1 MSRNRKDEHIR
12 YALEYDSPY
21 NSFDDMELIHCSLP
35 KYDLGE
41 IDLTTQFAGRDWEFP
56 FYINAM
62 TGGSEKGK
70 DINQR
75 LAQVAE
81 ACGIL
86 FVTGSYSAAL
96 NNPTDDSYAVSKGK
110 SDLLLATNIGVDKPY
125 SLGQQAITDLH
136 PLFLQV
142 HVNLIQE
149 LLMPEG
155 ERSFKTWRAHLKDY
169 AEQSSVPVVLK
180 EVGFGMD

>member
-56 FYINAM
+56 FYLNAM

-86 FVTGSYSAAL
+86 LSQDLTAL
-96 NNPTDDSYAVSKGK
+96 P
-110 SDLLLATNIGVDKPY
+110 
-125 SLGQQAITDLH
+125 
-136 PLFLQV
+136 
-142 HVNLIQE
+142 
-149 LLMPEG
+149 
-155 ERSFKTWRAHLKDY
+155 
-169 AEQSSVPVVLK
+169 
-180 EVGFGMD
+180 

>member
-1 MSRNRKDEHIR
+1 MNKNRKDEHIR

-35 KYDLGE
+35 KYDLDE

-70 DINQR
+70 GINQR

-96 NNPTDDSYAVSKGK
+96 NNPTDDSYTVKQDRPNRIPQGSRQSQTFILFFCKCMSISCKNCSCQKENA
-110 SDLLLATNIGVDKPY
+110 LLK
-125 SLGQQAITDLH
+125 LGEHI
-136 PLFLQV
+136 
-142 HVNLIQE
+142 
-149 LLMPEG
+149 
-155 ERSFKTWRAHLKDY
+155 
-169 AEQSSVPVVLK
+169 
-180 EVGFGMD
+180 